1 MFLLKICVSIC
12 FRDFFR
18 LKTPPIYSS
27 FQDPILKLTP
37 PKAKFHVNQ
46 AKDSEISHNS
56 YFPFFLGAQKLYH
69 IDTLF
74 TKKSEMLLAKKVS
87 GYIKILLAYDS
98 TICIELMYNMYKDN
112 LTVGAIINSY
122 FQYIG
127 FNIVFLR
134 GIIFGVHVYIYALMF
149 DEIHGHA
156 EQFFLPYRKLS
167 PEFLK
172 EYPIFDYLNKETM
185 AENAVY
191 QDSSRSRTPSLRKIK
206 VRPMSK

>member
-1 MFLLKICVSIC
+1 
-12 FRDFFR
+12 
-18 LKTPPIYSS
+18 
-27 FQDPILKLTP
+27 
-37 PKAKFHVNQ
+37 
-46 AKDSEISHNS
+46 
-56 YFPFFLGAQKLYH
+56 
-69 IDTLF
+69 
-74 TKKSEMLLAKKVS
+74 MLLAKKLAF
-87 GYIKILLAYDS
+87 YIKILLAYDA
-98 TICIELMYNMYKDN
+98 TICIELMYNMYHDN
-112 LTVGAIINSY
+112 LTVAAIINSY

-172 EYPIFDYLNKETM
+172 EYPIFDFLNKETM

-206 VRPMSK
+206 VTPMSKYCVAEPLLTSFMLMYIVHAHAYTLVIKIKVQLHGIFFR